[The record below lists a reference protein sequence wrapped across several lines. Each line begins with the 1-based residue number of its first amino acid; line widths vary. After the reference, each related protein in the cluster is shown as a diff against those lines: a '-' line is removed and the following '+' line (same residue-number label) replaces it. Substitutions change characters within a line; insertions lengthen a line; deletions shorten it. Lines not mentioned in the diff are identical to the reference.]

1 MNFQQLRIVRE
12 TVRQRFNLTDASNAL
27 FTSQSGASKHIRDL
41 EEELGVELFERRG
54 KRILGLTT
62 AGGTLL
68 ETIERILL
76 DAENLKRSAQQLANQ
91 DQGRL
96 AIATTHTQ
104 ARYALPPIVAQFK
117 ERFPKVNLELHQC
130 SPSEIV
136 SLLKSG
142 RVDIGIATEG
152 VNDEGSSFVRFPF
165 HHWHHSIVVPAG
177 HALSQAQE
185 LRLEDIAGY
194 PIVTYHEGFT
204 GRARIDQAFQA
215 AGLVPNVVLTA
226 LDADVI
232 KTYVELGLGIGVIA
246 SLAYSDERDR
256 DLTLL
261 SGQALFPRNTTYLA
275 LRRGHFLHAFAYAF
289 LKLCSDD
296 LDEDTVQRA
305 LGGRRD

>member
-1 MNFQQLRIVRE
+1 MNLQQLRIVRE
-12 TVRQRFNLTDASNAL
+12 TVRQRFNLTEASNAL

-41 EEELGVELFERRG
+41 EEELGVEIFERRG

-76 DAENLKRSAQQLANQ
+76 DAENLKRSAHQLAHQ

-104 ARYALPPIVAQFK
+104 ARYSLPPIIAKFK

-130 SPSEIV
+130 SPAEIV
-136 SLLKSG
+136 SLLKTG
-142 RVDIGIATEG
+142 NVDVGIATEG

-165 HHWHHSIVVPAG
+165 HHWHHSVVVPKG
-177 HALSQAQE
+177 HPLTQCDA
-185 LRLEDIAGY
+185 LRLEDIADY

-204 GRARIDQAFQA
+204 GRTRIDQAFQA

-246 SLAYSDERDR
+246 SLAYNADRDR
-256 DLTLL
+256 GLELL
-261 SGQALFPRNTTYLA
+261 SGHELFPRNTTYLA
-275 LRRGHFLHAFAYAF
+275 LRRGHFLHAFAYEF
-289 LKLCSDD
+289 LHLCSET
-296 LDEDTVQRA
+296 LDESTIQRA
-305 LGGRRD
+305 LGAR